1 MGFLAKHKK
10 KLIIA
15 AAAAAVFAAALP
27 KAVLLGAKF
36 FAAQETVVR
45 TDWTMDVGSVVD
57 EDEELQIEYA
67 WAELGDGMNGLQLVP
82 MDIEEEGFTVYD
94 LSVQNRL
101 EMALENLK
109 NSGENWTAARP
120 LAVLNPYGTGSNGLY
135 LYFQTDNKTKVSYRI
150 HVEDESI
157 PDYTGIAAEAGKEA
171 YTREHEFQ
179 MIGLVPGMTNQV
191 TMEIS
196 GSWGNVRQTVSFQ
209 VEMPETQ
216 SGYDIRLDS
225 REGSSSQKLSD
236 GLYALMRVNGYLGY
250 GFFFDNSGI
259 LRYEMVLEGFGMDR
273 ILFQGD
279 EIITCVSAG
288 KLAKIN
294 GLGQVTQVYDLGDYS
309 LHHDI
314 GFGKE
319 GEILAL
325 AEKNGGETVEDRILS
340 LDIETGE
347 VRELIDFREILP
359 KYFAM
364 TRPISASDPMFWQ
377 AGEWDWIHL
386 NSLAYREKDDSLIV
400 SSRETSTMIKLK
412 NIHGEVQID
421 WMVGDSRFWEDT
433 PYAEYCLEQKGDF
446 TPQYGQHCVEILE
459 EGSED
464 GVYSIVLYNNNY
476 WALSSRDDFELEVAD
491 TVGRDLYQTKDES
504 SWVYVYEINE
514 KERTFSLT
522 FSFEVPYSSIVSNGS
537 RYGTDHHWIVNS
549 GVSQVFGEYDQEGNL
564 IREFS
569 YDCTLQNYRTFKY
582 SMEGFW
588 FGPKEVN
595 KFGRR

>member
-1 MGFLAKHKK
+1 
-10 KLIIA
+10 
-15 AAAAAVFAAALP
+15 
-27 KAVLLGAKF
+27 
-36 FAAQETVVR
+36 
-45 TDWTMDVGSVVD
+45 
-57 EDEELQIEYA
+57 
-67 WAELGDGMNGLQLVP
+67 
-82 MDIEEEGFTVYD
+82 
-94 LSVQNRL
+94 
-101 EMALENLK
+101 
-109 NSGENWTAARP
+109 
-120 LAVLNPYGTGSNGLY
+120 
-135 LYFQTDNKTKVSYRI
+135 
-150 HVEDESI
+150 
-157 PDYTGIAAEAGKEA
+157 
-171 YTREHEFQ
+171 
-179 MIGLVPGMTNQV
+179 
-191 TMEIS
+191 
-196 GSWGNVRQTVSFQ
+196 
-209 VEMPETQ
+209 
-216 SGYDIRLDS
+216 
-225 REGSSSQKLSD
+225 
-236 GLYALMRVNGYLGY
+236 
-250 GFFFDNSGI
+250 
-259 LRYEMVLEGFGMDR
+259 MDR

-359 KYFAM
+359 EYFAM

-386 NSLAYREKDDSLIV
+386 NSLAYRKKDDSLIV

-464 GVYSIVLYNNNY
+464 GVYCNL
-476 WALSSRDDFELEVAD
+476 R
-491 TVGRDLYQTKDES
+491 
-504 SWVYVYEINE
+504 
-514 KERTFSLT
+514 RTAATGAFASGHPA
-522 FSFEVPYSSIVSNGS
+522 EPNG
-537 RYGTDHHWIVNS
+537 HLH
-549 GVSQVFGEYDQEGNL
+549 
-564 IREFS
+564 
-569 YDCTLQNYRTFKY
+569 
-582 SMEGFW
+582 
-588 FGPKEVN
+588 
-595 KFGRR
+595 

>member
-1 MGFLAKHKK
+1 M
-10 KLIIA
+10 
-15 AAAAAVFAAALP
+15 
-27 KAVLLGAKF
+27 
-36 FAAQETVVR
+36 
-45 TDWTMDVGSVVD
+45 
-57 EDEELQIEYA
+57 
-67 WAELGDGMNGLQLVP
+67 
-82 MDIEEEGFTVYD
+82 
-94 LSVQNRL
+94 
-101 EMALENLK
+101 
-109 NSGENWTAARP
+109 
-120 LAVLNPYGTGSNGLY
+120 
-135 LYFQTDNKTKVSYRI
+135 
-150 HVEDESI
+150 EDESI

-196 GSWGNVRQTVSFQ
+196 GSWGKVRQTVSFQ

-359 KYFAM
+359 EYFAM

-476 WALSSRDDFELEVAD
+476 WALSSRDNFELEVAD
-491 TVGRDLYQTKDES
+491 TVGRDLYRTKDES